1 MRITIIKSDQ
11 KGIKAVEF
19 GRSKLIMTGLLS
31 LVGVVG
37 IVSATFF
44 TTQWVLQQDLVSET
58 AIQKWQVELSEQKDE
73 LEQAKKLSEDKVQAL
88 SSRLASMQAHILRLD
103 AAGARLAE
111 KAGIKDEF
119 GFGENPAI
127 GGPNE
132 DGSADKATY
141 GDVVLTLNSIQTSIE
156 AKEQQL
162 NALESL
168 LLDKEISVEQKI
180 SGRPVNTGWL
190 SSPYGNRADPFTGKR
205 AWHAGVDFSAL
216 AGSDVLATAA
226 GVITTVERKAGYG
239 IFVEVSHGDGYTT
252 RYGHNKAVLVKK
264 GDLVKKGQIIAKV
277 GSTGR
282 STGPHVHYEVTRNG
296 KRVNPWRYLKES

>member
-31 LVGVVG
+31 FIGIVG

-44 TTQWVLQQDLVSET
+44 TTQWVLQQDLVNEA
-58 AIQKWQVELSEQKDE
+58 AIEKWQAELSQQKEE
-73 LEQAKKLSEDKVQAL
+73 LEQAKKLSQDKVQAL

-103 AAGARLAE
+103 AVGSRLAG

-127 GGPNE
+127 GGPSE
-132 DGSADKATY
+132 EGAGDKATY
-141 GDVVLTLNSIQTSIE
+141 NDVVFTLDSIQTSIE

-205 AWHAGVDFSAL
+205 AWHAGIDFSAL

-239 IFVEVSHGDGYTT
+239 IFVEVSHGGGYTT
-252 RYGHNKAVLVKK
+252 RYGHNQAVLVKK
-264 GDLVKKGQIIAKV
+264 GDLVKKGQVIAKV

-282 STGPHVHYEVTRNG
+282 STGPHVHYEITRNG